1 MSWWLDAS
9 FINSRCPEATKQPQ
23 TTTLF
28 PPWLTAGLRLFWNVP
43 TVTEAKQLYLWVS
56 VHCRFF
62 PKELPVG
69 SLTNSSYPLM
79 FFLKRNDFLLA
90 HPSPVK
96 CVRFVVWGCLK
107 ALSKL
112 KCISNSSKKESNYGN
127 LVIILVDLMVLCQ
140 PCSKWTAAY
149 VNITNRH
156 CFCLVVADKLCS
168 LYLLGIV
175 FNSSN
180 PCKINFKNL

>member
-1 MSWWLDAS
+1 MCLLLLKP
-9 FINSRCPEATKQPQ
+9 NSSISES
-23 TTTLF
+23 
-28 PPWLTAGLRLFWNVP
+28 
-43 TVTEAKQLYLWVS
+43 S
-56 VHCRFF
+56 VHCIFF

-140 PCSKWTAAY
+140 PCTKWTAAY

>member
-1 MSWWLDAS
+1 MCLLLLKP
-9 FINSRCPEATKQPQ
+9 NSSISES
-23 TTTLF
+23 
-28 PPWLTAGLRLFWNVP
+28 
-43 TVTEAKQLYLWVS
+43 S
-56 VHCRFF
+56 VHCIFF

-96 CVRFVVWGCLK
+96 FVRFVVWGCLK

-127 LVIILVDLMVLCQ
+127 LVIILVDLMVL
-140 PCSKWTAAY
+140 TMY